1 MIDALR
7 FGALIDLSGLIPLD
21 DREPKR
27 PDTRHT
33 SGEVCGEAG
42 STASA

>member
-33 SGEVCGEAG
+33 SGELWRVDR
-42 STASA
+42 TNR